1 MDDKIRMNVQNPSLV
16 AVLALQSILLLYFLW
31 CVFKK
36 KK

>member
-1 MDDKIRMNVQNPSLV
+1 MVDEVGMYVQNPSLV

>member
-1 MDDKIRMNVQNPSLV
+1 MRDKIGMNVQNPSLV
-16 AVLALQSILLLYFLW
+16 ALGILHTEILLYFLW